1 MLLRTVGEAVRM
13 TMQTLGPESESLL
26 WLAWRKFRRHR
37 LALFSVFAFAAIA
50 VIVVG
55 APIFDRYP
63 PNRIDLRATFSPP
76 GAQHWLGTDALGRDI
91 WSRLIHGGR
100 VSLAVGLSATIISV
114 LIGVALGAIS
124 GYYGGSTDMIIM
136 RLTDIFM
143 TFPSF
148 LIMLTVAALV
158 GPGLGEVIV
167 IIGAFSWPPVTRL
180 IRGQFLSLKKREFVE
195 AARAV
200 GANDSRIIIKHI
212 LPNAIPPLLAQ
223 ITLQVGS
230 AILTEAGLSFLGMGV
245 PMPTPSWGNMLEP
258 ARTLEVLQLRPWV
271 WIPAAVMILLTVLC
285 INFIGDGLRDAIG
298 PR

>member
-1 MLLRTVGEAVRM
+1 MWSGPGAASAAVATREA
-13 TMQTLGPESESLL
+13 S
-26 WLAWRKFRRHR
+26 
-37 LALFSVFAFAAIA
+37 
-50 VIVVG
+50 
-55 APIFDRYP
+55 
-63 PNRIDLRATFSPP
+63 FSPP
-76 GAQHWLGTDALGRDI
+76 SAEHWLGTDALGRDI

-100 VSLAVGLSATIISV
+100 VSLAVGLSATLISA

-124 GYYGGSTDMIIM
+124 GYYGGPTDMVIM

-158 GPGLGEVIV
+158 GPGLGKVIV
-167 IIGAFSWPPVTRL
+167 IIGALSWPPAIRL
-180 IRGQFLSLKKREFVE
+180 IRGQFLSLKNREFVE
-195 AARAV
+195 AARAM
-200 GANDSRIIIKHI
+200 GASDSRIIIKHI

-223 ITLQVGS
+223 ITLQVGN

-285 INFIGDGLRDAIG
+285 INFIGDGLRDVIAS
-298 PR
+298 R